1 MWVKLGIGVEMRES
15 QNRKILNRGLPGY
28 EAYDGRPQR
37 RSTPS
42 RVAALLVGAFVLAL
56 SAGPLAGTAA
66 ATPVLL
72 TLPAITTNAWVGQ
85 TLTVTQGTYNDG
97 PTITD
102 EWFHCTDSSGT
113 DSSCSTT
120 TATGPTYTVGTGDI
134 GFYIKVK
141 ETATDTVA
149 PPRVTDTN
157 VTFLVAAAAPTLQTA
172 PRISDTTSGSSS
184 VHQGDTLSVANGTWS
199 RPPDRSSYQWLDCDS
214 SGATCTAIQ
223 NATNSTYVT
232 GPSDT
237 GHTIQVQETPHYGPT
252 ALAAAT
258 ALIGAP
264 VNSSSDPPT
273 ISGTAQQ
280 GQTLTASPGTWSPA
294 PTSFKYQWQ
303 DCDSG
308 GHGCTA
314 IPSATGQTYTLA
326 AGDVGDKIVV
336 LVTATNAGGASTV
349 TSAATDVVQTT
360 STVSLTAAPND
371 PVTNQG
377 VTLVATV
384 TSQAAAGTPSGSV
397 AFLDNG
403 KPISG
408 CAQQVAL
415 SGQSVTVLCQTSFA
429 AETAQLAATFT
440 PAAGSLVL
448 GSSSSGQTLAVGQ
461 ATTTTAL
468 DASPRVPVQAST
480 TYTATVAPAADRIG
494 PLTPSGSVQFLDG
507 GKPIPACAAQPLRGG
522 GATCTVKYASTGR
535 HSISARY
542 LGDANFSGSSSTVG
556 AVPVTALIAKGTITA
571 TMQWTF
577 VYTPIYTRVINLVV
591 NGVPTGAT
599 VQVLCQGRGCPFAK
613 RSRTMGKPKR
623 CSRKQKRSC
632 PVPGR
637 VSLTS
642 TFLHH
647 NLRPG
652 AQIAVEIRRPQYI
665 GKYYSFTMR
674 PRKQPRVRIACLA
687 VNATRPSA
695 NC

>member
-66 ATPVLL
+66 A
-72 TLPAITTNAWVGQ
+72 A
-85 TLTVTQGTYNDG
+85 
-97 PTITD
+97 
-102 EWFHCTDSSGT
+102 
-113 DSSCSTT
+113 
-120 TATGPTYTVGTGDI
+120 PTYTVAPSISDNAFVGTGTTLTVGHADWPAGTSI
-134 GFYIKVK
+134 SDDWIRCDPTGDVCGDTNVSTTTYVVGSSDMGMVLKVK
-141 ETATDTVA
+141 ETASDGSGSAIVYSNQT
-149 PPRVTDTN
+149 PPVTT
-157 VTFLVAAAAPTLQTA
+157 AAQSSLTPPTIPGTSSVQRGQVLTENHGTSTPAADAYIYQWK
-172 PRISDTTSGSSS
+172 RCDTTGS
-184 VHQGDTLSVANGTWS
+184 QCI
-199 RPPDRSSYQWLDCDS
+199 PI
-214 SGATCTAIQ
+214 SGATS
-223 NATNSTYVT
+223 NTYTVT
-232 GPSDT
+232 FADEKHS
-237 GHTIQVQETPHYGPT
+237 IEIQETPSSGGVGLVATSSAPT
-252 ALAAAT
+252 ATVRA
-258 ALIGAP
+258 IAP
-264 VNSSSDPPT
+264 VGSASDPPT
-273 ISGTAQQ
+273 ISGTVVQ
-280 GQTLTASPGTWSPA
+280 GQTLTAFPGAWTNS
-294 PTSFKYQWQ
+294 PTSYAYQWQ
-303 DCDSG
+303 DCDSDD
-308 GHGCTA
+308 CRA
-314 IPSATGQTYTLA
+314 ISGATGQTYTLA
-326 AGDVGDKIVV
+326 ASDVGDAIVV
-336 LVTATNAGGASTV
+336 SVKGVNADGPGAAV